1 MKVIYE
7 NFIFSQQKYGGISR
21 YFYELIKSFNKKN
34 DIKTITPL
42 ILSNNHYIKDKKD
55 LKHLSFFPN
64 KRIRGKPTLT
74 FLVNRIA
81 FLITLQT
88 KNFDIVHPT
97 YFDTYFLKFI
107 GNKKLVL
114 TVYDMIDEKFYL
126 DKTSEKKKILC
137 ERADLIIA
145 ISENTKQDLVE
156 IFNIP
161 ESKIRVIYLANS
173 LEISNE
179 INISLPQ
186 KYILF
191 VGQRDLYKNFDRF
204 ISSTSKLLKNN
215 KDLHIICAGGGNFKE
230 NESYRLRGL
239 NIENKVTQL
248 DLNDDMLSHLYKN
261 ALLFVFPSLYEGF
274 GIPLLESFS
283 LGCPVACSNISS
295 LPEIAMDGATYFD
308 PMDEDSIYE
317 CINHVIF
324 NDKYKEKLVKNAY
337 KRLESFSWEKT
348 ANKTKE
354 VYSEVI
360 K

>member
-1 MKVIYE
+1 MGKVCLSILGTWSGPQWTTIMDISSILISIQSLLDMNPLDHEPGYFGKNTPVHHNYRDCVAYE
-7 NFIFSQQKYGGISR
+7 TYR
-21 YFYELIKSFNKKN
+21 
-34 DIKTITPL
+34 TL
-42 ILSNNHYIKDKKD
+42 ILRN
-55 LKHLSFFPN
+55 
-64 KRIRGKPTLT
+64 
-74 FLVNRIA
+74 
-81 FLITLQT
+81 
-88 KNFDIVHPT
+88 
-97 YFDTYFLKFI
+97 
-107 GNKKLVL
+107 
-114 TVYDMIDEKFYL
+114 
-126 DKTSEKKKILC
+126 
-137 ERADLIIA
+137 
-145 ISENTKQDLVE
+145 

-161 ESKIRVIYLANS
+161 ESKIRVVYLANS
-173 LEISNE
+173 LKISNE
-179 INISLPQ
+179 INISLPK

-204 ISSTSKLLKNN
+204 ISSISKLLKNN

-230 NESYRLRGL
+230 KETYRLRDL
-239 NIENKVTQL
+239 NIEQKVTQL

-283 LGCPVACSNISS
+283 FGCPVACSNISS
-295 LPEIAMDGATYFD
+295 LPEVAMDGATYFD
-308 PMDEDSIYE
+308 PMDEDSIYD

-324 NDKYKEKLVKNAY
+324 NGKLKEKLVKNAY